1 MVKAT
6 RPLYGIDAMSIETT
20 PPHDMPSGQARPM
33 LGIMLRLAAVA
44 ALGVMFTFVKL
55 ASQHGVHLIEA
66 LFWRQLAGLPVV
78 VLWLWSLGKLGD
90 IHTRNPLAHGLRGIL
105 GLTSMALNF
114 AAMILLPMAE
124 ATTISFATPVFATML
139 AALLLAEPTGRYRW
153 GAVALGFVGVLLAV
167 QPNAVAMHG
176 AGPWVALAGALL
188 TACVLI
194 QIRRMSRAES
204 AGAIVFWFSLSTLV
218 PLGIGMVFVAQNHD
232 LVGWA
237 LIAGLALSGAVAQ
250 LLLTTAMRH
259 ASVAAITTMDYTG
272 LIWSIM
278 FGYLIFDNV
287 PGPGT
292 WLGAPVIIIAG
303 LIIMWRERKLGK
315 SPIKKA

>member
-1 MVKAT
+1 MVKVT
-6 RPLYGIDAMSIETT
+6 HPLYGICAMSIETT
-20 PPHDMPSGQARPM
+20 PLHEMPSGHARPM
-33 LGIMLRLAAVA
+33 LGILLRIAAVV

-55 ASQHGVHLIEA
+55 ASQHGVHLVEA

-90 IHTRNPLAHGLRGIL
+90 IRTKNALAHALRGIL

-139 AALLLAEPTGRYRW
+139 AALLLGEPTGRYRW

-218 PLGIGMVFVAQNHD
+218 PLGIGMLFVAQNHD
-232 LVGWA
+232 LTGWA

-259 ASVAAITTMDYTG
+259 ASVAAVTTMDYTG
-272 LIWSIM
+272 LIWSVL
-278 FGYLIFDNV
+278 FGYLIFGNL

-303 LIIMWRERKLGK
+303 LIIMLREHKLGK
-315 SPIKKA
+315 SRIRKA